1 MNLIVDI
8 GNSFAKVAF
17 FENGEMLKWE
27 RMDIEHVELFLR
39 NDSFVGRCVR
49 CIVSATV
56 DLPHKLGETLKN
68 LGMRVMSHSL

>member
-27 RMDIEHVELFLR
+27 RMDIEHVEHRTCGTFLEKR
-39 NDSFVGRCVR
+39 QFRW
-49 CIVSATV
+49 
-56 DLPHKLGETLKN
+56 
-68 LGMRVMSHSL
+68 